1 MRSDDESWE
10 ALLDPRFTVL
20 KMNCRRGRYHIQ
32 YLDVVTGWRGDV
44 AEFQSRAATAAF
56 DQAMAPDDPR

>member
-20 KMNCRRGRYHIQ
+20 RMNCRRGRYHIQ

-44 AEFQSRAATAAF
+44 ARFQGRAATAQSDEDGA
-56 DQAMAPDDPR
+56 